1 MRFIIS
7 FITFCGLVG
16 VWYFIK
22 KQQPNI
28 KCRNISALISLISF
42 VIFGLFFREDKS
54 QQGSVRSVVSSSSSS
69 LNLSTTTQASS
80 SILEVSSSS
89 ESASISNQFNDEEF
103 QKYAS
108 QFQNKLNELVKETGQ
123 VYSATGRGLILYLT
137 VPQDFKYNSKDNI
150 QEFADKVLQVKNET
164 FPVWLVENGYSA
176 QDVSIRL
183 HIKTEDGTV
192 LAKEK
197 LSGIMKVTK

>member
-22 KQQPNI
+22 KQPNI
-28 KCRNISALISLISF
+28 KYRNISALISLISF

-69 LNLSTTTQASS
+69 LNLSTTTKASS

>member
-1 MRFIIS
+1 MRYIIS

-22 KQQPNI
+22 KQPNI
-28 KCRNISALISLISF
+28 KYRNISALISLISF